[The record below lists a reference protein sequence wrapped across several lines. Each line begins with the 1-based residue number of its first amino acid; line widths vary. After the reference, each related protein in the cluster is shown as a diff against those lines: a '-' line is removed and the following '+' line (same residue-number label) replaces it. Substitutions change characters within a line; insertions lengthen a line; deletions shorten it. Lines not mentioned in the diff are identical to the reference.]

1 MGAEVRKFNETEN
14 QACFLRLS
22 AVLFGV
28 FLLSLVS
35 VAGTGV
41 GYMSASWVA
50 GESSYKT
57 KTRALLLDQID
68 ITRELWSDTLSTRV
82 AGTFSSML
90 LLARGTA
97 ARSVDP
103 SAAPG
108 DLQSLEEAVSSLLKA
123 GGGSAAA
130 APFAEIYRLASDGAT
145 HAFLAAGPDASAK
158 SSVNESHAPCWHLQ
172 QNVTGALSVRY
183 SAGADRWIESSDERD
198 EKLET
203 TSQCMQT
210 AALGLPTLGFG
221 QFSRLAPADG
231 AVMLFHRS
239 DCAAQLRCVSAVGVS
254 RAVLL
259 AVLMSAAAAM
269 PEDTQAALLDYR
281 AFTVLA
287 STDGVQ
293 PGETPQ
299 CNTTIQNQHNITS
312 HHPNLTLIAAAVAM
326 ITTQHPSALSWSV
339 ALSRNAPLLFTVPP
353 TLNPKTPSSLA
364 SAQLVH
370 VGASARVVVLLAF
383 PSVPVLE
390 LYEQA
395 ESESSDERQSSTAT
409 CVVLSSCVAV
419 AFLLLTSI
427 FSNKAFASHETARK
441 QLEQVGCW
449 TNFAEIIREAEND
462 EDSSFI
468 EVAGLQKAVLKVCY
482 QMQKALDFLPQSCIL
497 EESDSEGAEENV
509 AALTPLPLPPSPT
522 HSESSKTS
530 DVTSESDGIF
540 TDGLITPQQTDPAPR
555 TGTGAAAMIASAPEV
570 NGVRHPVP
578 LSPCP
583 SEVLKK
589 KDITILEGAMR
600 HVLVF
605 AKADTNDLFS
615 AHVLLLTQVHSVIAP
630 THAALDF
637 KGDLVFA
644 AFSKSGHRVDAMTC
658 ACGVQGLINKTVMP
672 QFKSRWNTTI
682 NPAICFGIAT
692 GVTLCGNLGC
702 DGFKRY
708 GYLGGIPMW
717 THIVQQLASKWQV
730 PILVDDAVHRDASVL
745 FVSRLH
751 DRVVFPKRGS
761 NAPVLLWEII
771 SGQSMSTT
779 ANPQEWMYALQQERN
794 PWSVLDKALMS
805 HWDGAHQE
813 ALDILRAHLDS
824 SAETHHRNTCAE
836 VLTAKLLAEV
846 EHAAAK
852 RLGPVAPLNVSEIG
866 VSVSGYRSIFDSNRV
881 ATSPKESH
889 TSSWS
894 EECRRC
900 SRKTSHVL
908 PLYRP
913 PRLIHIGLPSGSS
926 VYSASS
932 TSSVNPQKPHPPL
945 NPLTVS
951 PKSPRSHTNSP

>member
-570 NGVRHPVP
+570 N
-578 LSPCP
+578 
-583 SEVLKK
+583 
-589 KDITILEGAMR
+589 
-600 HVLVF
+600 
-605 AKADTNDLFS
+605 
-615 AHVLLLTQVHSVIAP
+615 
-630 THAALDF
+630 ALDF

-900 SRKTSHVL
+900 SRK
-908 PLYRP
+908 
-913 PRLIHIGLPSGSS
+913 
-926 VYSASS
+926 
-932 TSSVNPQKPHPPL
+932 
-945 NPLTVS
+945 
-951 PKSPRSHTNSP
+951 